1 MMILQNIKRIW
12 FDLVLGGIL
21 TFYFLSGSYENFPA
35 PIQLITLKAILVS
48 LGFIHAHCIG
58 KICFPKVD
66 WDSFEW
72 NPKHLLRIV
81 LYAVFIYAYSQGG

>member
-1 MMILQNIKRIW
+1 MNFLNGLKRIW
-12 FDLVLGGIL
+12 VDVVLGGIL
-21 TFYFLSGSYENFPA
+21 TLYFLTGSYESFPA
-35 PIQLITLKAILVS
+35 PVQLITLKSILVS
-48 LGFIHAHCIG
+48 LGFLHAHIIG

-81 LYAVFIYAYSQGG
+81 LCV